1 LEKHTGLNGASTT
14 GLLLGLFTATPALA
28 MIPQMD
34 KRGKVVVS
42 ACLVSCVCVLGAH
55 FAFTAGVHPDLVPAL
70 LTAKF
75 LGGMVGGSIAMI
87 STRNKNT

>member
-1 LEKHTGLNGASTT
+1 MIDPAILAGILYTHHIPHALHHTYR
-14 GLLLGLFTATPALA
+14 
-28 MIPQMD
+28 IVPQMD

-75 LGGMVGGSIAMI
+75 LGGMVGGGIAMI